1 MDEMFDADLVG
12 VLGNRYHD
20 ATTER
25 TVSAQPKKT
34 APAVKPQAKKET
46 ALKADC
52 DAVAKKSSTST
63 SSVKETAKAFN
74 DLVKTIDGA
83 DEASWEPVTERS
95 FIQKL
100 ESAVKGM
107 IVPIVSYLFFWAWL
121 QSGMMETVP
130 AIICMSVSMLVLGYN
145 VREALK

>member
-25 TVSAQPKKT
+25 TVSAQSKKT

-46 ALKADC
+46 ALD
-52 DAVAKKSSTST
+52 
-63 SSVKETAKAFN
+63 
-74 DLVKTIDGA
+74 
-83 DEASWEPVTERS
+83 ASWEPEAERS

-100 ESAVKGM
+100 ESAAKGM
-107 IVPIVSYLFFWAWL
+107 VVPVIAYLVFWAWL

-130 AIICMSVSMLVLGYN
+130 AVVCMSVSMLVLGYN
-145 VREALK
+145 VREAVK